1 VIVIP
6 SLNTSRDVIVLAS
19 GWRRGAVQR
28 AERAL
33 VRPGGKPLNVARFL
47 GVMGVPCRLVVLAD
61 ALLADETMAMLP
73 AAVSAARILSESPS
87 RTDVAIVDDRGGL
100 TVFNAPPPAL
110 DPAGL
115 DAALAAVG
123 AALSPGDLLV
133 IAGSQPLGAVAQLV
147 ELTRATSARL
157 VVDASGTDLVEAL
170 TARPE
175 LVKLTAEELAAAGG
189 GTAGTPSGSDDAV
202 EAVWDDGRA
211 FVPEA
216 RNVVVTRGDRGLRAW
231 LADGAYVDVPAVK
244 TRVVN
249 PLGAGD
255 AVTAA
260 LVAALSRGTELREGL
275 YEAARWAGAVVG
287 ELGLDLDPSVMAGAQ
302 P

>member
-1 VIVIP
+1 MIVIP

-61 ALLADETMAMLP
+61 ALLADETMAMHP
-73 AAVSAARILSESPS
+73 AAVAAARILSESPS

-100 TVFNAPPPAL
+100 TVFNAPTPAL
-110 DPAGL
+110 DPAEL
-115 DAALAAVG
+115 DAALAAVA
-123 AALSPGDLLV
+123 AALSLGDLLV
-133 IAGSQPLGAVAQLV
+133 IAGSQPPGAVARLV
-147 ELTRATSARL
+147 QVARGASARL
-157 VVDASGTDLVEAL
+157 VVDASGTDLVEGL
-170 TARPE
+170 TASPE
-175 LVKLTAEELAAAGG
+175 LVKLTAEELAAARVGD
-189 GTAGTPSGSDDAV
+189 AGTLSGSDEVV
-202 EAVWDDGRA
+202 EAVWRDGRG
-211 FVPEA
+211 FVPQA
-216 RNVVVTRGDRGLRAW
+216 RNVVVTRGARGLRAW
-231 LADGAYVDVPAVK
+231 LADGAFVEVPAVK

-275 YEAARWAGAVVG
+275 RDAARWAAGVVG
-287 ELGLDLDPSVMAGAQ
+287 ELGLDLDPNVVTGAQ